1 MSSRLNRLGDTAT
14 PLKTVW
20 PVQNCPN
27 RKTPRRCT
35 SRALAER
42 HGKPLW
48 PLLRRHPGAL
58 QFNLQALRT
67 PKRTTTTG
75 A

>member
-1 MSSRLNRLGDTAT
+1 LGDIDT
-14 PLKTVW
+14 PLKSVW

-27 RKTPRRCT
+27 CKTPHRCT

-42 HGKPLW
+42 HGKPLL
-48 PLLRRHPGAL
+48 PLLRQHSAVL
-58 QFNLQALRT
+58 QVGLQALRT
-67 PKRTTTTG
+67 IERTANTG

>member
-1 MSSRLNRLGDTAT
+1 VSSRLNRLGDIAA

-42 HGKPLW
+42 HGKPLR
-48 PLLRRHPGAL
+48 LLRQHSATL
-58 QFNLQALRT
+58 QVGLQALHT
-67 PKRTTTTG
+67 LKNIGTAG